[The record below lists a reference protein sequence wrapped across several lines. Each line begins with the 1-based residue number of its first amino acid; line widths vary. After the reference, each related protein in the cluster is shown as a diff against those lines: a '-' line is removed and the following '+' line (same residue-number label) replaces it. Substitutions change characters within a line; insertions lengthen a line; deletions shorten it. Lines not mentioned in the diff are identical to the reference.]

1 MKRKKITSFA
11 PDWSVRIFFVLVIS
25 FGVFLH
31 LYSIRQLMAGQMQF
45 PLPILLF
52 ILALDAYLLWTMF
65 MVFQTKVTL
74 YDEGIEVERGAS
86 KLFTTW
92 DNVSHMG
99 KNGMGRSVA
108 TGLYLHE
115 PAKTESEGLAE
126 RLLLRENS
134 KFIPLGRF
142 MNIPSDWT
150 SFFSRD
156 VDMDKILETDFGK
169 QLYELAPHL
178 FEQEAKLKNR
188 LEDSIEAASTDA
200 IDEQDSHEQSQA

>member
-1 MKRKKITSFA
+1 MKRKKISSFA
-11 PDWSVRIFFVLVIS
+11 PDWSVRIFFLLIIS
-25 FGVFLH
+25 MGVFLH
-31 LYSIRQLMAGQMQF
+31 IYSIRQLMAGQMQF

-52 ILALDAYLLWTMF
+52 ILAMDAYLLWTMF

-74 YDEGIEVERGAS
+74 YDEGIEIQRGAS

-92 DNVSHMG
+92 DNVSHLG

-126 RLLLRENS
+126 RLFFRENS
-134 KFIPLGRF
+134 KFIALGRF
-142 MNIPSDWT
+142 VNIPSDWT

-156 VDMDKILETDFGK
+156 VDMNKILETDFGK
-169 QLYELAPHL
+169 QLHDLAPHL
-178 FEQEAKLKNR
+178 FSIEEKTKNR
-188 LEDSIEAASTDA
+188 LEDGIESSSFDEIDA
-200 IDEQDSHEQSQA
+200 QDRNEQSQA